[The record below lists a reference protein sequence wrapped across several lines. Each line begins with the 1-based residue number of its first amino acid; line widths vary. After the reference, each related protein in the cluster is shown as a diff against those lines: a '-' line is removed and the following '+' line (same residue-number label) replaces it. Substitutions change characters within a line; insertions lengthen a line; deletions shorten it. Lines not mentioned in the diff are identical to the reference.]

1 MISGS
6 EKRNI
11 GQFQLGRILLP
22 SQKSNCYSAISMVKL
37 TMAGLARG
45 TVLAMALFLL
55 SHEAVSFNL
64 DLEHPLHFTAPVV
77 AGDYFGYSLAVDDD
91 VLYAGAPGF
100 RESGAVFRCPFSFSS
115 GLNFG
120 CQKVENRGE

>member
-1 MISGS
+1 
-6 EKRNI
+6 
-11 GQFQLGRILLP
+11 
-22 SQKSNCYSAISMVKL
+22 MVKL